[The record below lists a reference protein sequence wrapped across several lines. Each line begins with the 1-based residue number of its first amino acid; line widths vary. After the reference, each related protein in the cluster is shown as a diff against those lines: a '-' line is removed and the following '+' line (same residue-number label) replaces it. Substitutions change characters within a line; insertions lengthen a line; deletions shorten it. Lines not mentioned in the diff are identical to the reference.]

1 MYFLQLLEL
10 DQPLSLTFVTSPDQ
24 LVGLPFLTGKI
35 RWDDSTPSAQAAT
48 LDAKST
54 L

>member
-1 MYFLQLLEL
+1 MYLLPLNDL

-24 LVGLPFLTGKI
+24 LVGLPFLTGEI
-35 RWDDSTPSAQAAT
+35 RWYDSTPSAQAAK